1 MFKKFLAF
9 SLLCLT
15 AVSSTS
21 FALTLDDVKGA
32 LSQASAISSQ
42 FEMTKRS
49 ASVNVPLLSSG
60 RVLLVKDIGI
70 LWTTL
75 VPFEDAV
82 GFSQGKRGWL
92 DASGNWQTTENRSV
106 SQASEIMD
114 QVMRGDYGFLENRF
128 FLEVTGTTQDWRIL
142 ATPKAGNAKEWITE
156 VLITGDRHVKR
167 VQMTMTDS
175 TTTEILFKNAK
186 DNPEIDSIDR
196 QRLET
201 LK

>member
-1 MFKKFLAF
+1 MLKKFAF
-9 SLLCLT
+9 CVAFLT
-15 AVSSTS
+15 VISSTS
-21 FALTLDDVKGA
+21 FALTLEDVKGA
-32 LSQASAISSQ
+32 LSQASVISSR

-70 LWTTL
+70 LWTTQA
-75 VPFEDAV
+75 PFEDAV

-92 DASGNWQTTENRSV
+92 DASGNWQTTENRGV
-106 SQASEIMD
+106 SQAAEIMD

-128 FLEVTGTTQDWRIL
+128 FLEVSGTVRDWRVL

-156 VLITGDRHVKR
+156 VLITGGRYVSR

-175 TTTEILFKNAK
+175 TTTEILFKNAE
-186 DNPEIDSIDR
+186 DNPAIDSVDC